1 MINER
6 MTIDEAF
13 QAYRSQF
20 DFLETA
26 KEKIKQFPFQEYLH
40 VGFDAGLAKSHEYVY
55 NMEYILPFELKETR
69 FVGEYKPEGSPT
81 YIKID
86 VPTEWAR
93 IHQAADQPYIKL
105 PFRLTYRTDKKRWS
119 IKCSAAYGPLSCSSK
134 YQDKYRVFVNSDY
147 SIMREA
153 NRVLSGDSRQKAA
166 VSRKSDDLDFY
177 IRLFQVM
184 LPFLMKDELYAV
196 KSILADAE
204 MTKAINML
212 K

>member
-1 MINER
+1 MINEH

-13 QAYRSQF
+13 QAYRTQF

-55 NMEYILPFELKETR
+55 NLEYLLPFELKETR

-86 VPTEWAR
+86 VPTEWAKA
-93 IHQAADQPYIKL
+93 HQATEHPYIKL
-105 PFRLTYRTDKKRWS
+105 SFRLTYRTDKKRWG
-119 IKCSAAYGPLSCSSK
+119 IKCSEAYGPLLCSSK
-134 YQDKYRVFVNSDY
+134 YQDKYRVFVNTDY
-147 SIMREA
+147 STMREV
-153 NRVLSGDSRQKAA
+153 NKVLRGDARQKTA
-166 VSRKSDDLDFY
+166 VSRKSADLDFY

-184 LPFLMKDELYAV
+184 LPFLMNDELYAV
-196 KSILADAE
+196 KSILSDAE
-204 MTKAINML
+204 MSKAINML

>member
-1 MINER
+1 MINEH

-13 QAYRSQF
+13 QEYRSQF

-55 NMEYILPFELKETR
+55 NMEYILPFELKDTR
-69 FVGEYKPEGSPT
+69 FVGEYRPVGSPA

-93 IHQAADQPYIKL
+93 MHQATEHPYIKL

-119 IKCSAAYGPLSCSSK
+119 IKCSAAYGPLTCSGK
-134 YQDKYRVFVNSDY
+134 YQDKYRVFVNTDY
-147 SIMREA
+147 STVQEV
-153 NRVLSGDSRQKAA
+153 NKVLRGNSRQKAA

-177 IRLFQVM
+177 IRLFLVM

-196 KSILADAE
+196 KSILSDAE
-204 MTKAINML
+204 TTKAINTL

>member
-1 MINER
+1 MINEH

-40 VGFDAGLAKSHEYVY
+40 VGFDTGLAKSHEYVY

-69 FVGEYKPEGSPT
+69 FVGEYKPAGASS

-93 IHQAADQPYIKL
+93 IHQATKHPYIKL

-119 IKCSAAYGPLSCSSK
+119 IKCSSAYGPLLCSGK
-134 YQDKYRVFVNSDY
+134 YQDKYRVFVNTDY
-147 SIMREA
+147 STMQEV
-153 NRVLSGDSRQKAA
+153 NKVLRGNSRQKAA

-177 IRLFQVM
+177 IRLFLVM

-204 MTKAINML
+204 TAKAINML

>member
-1 MINER
+1 MVNEH

-40 VGFDAGLAKSHEYVY
+40 VGFDTGLAKSHEYVY
-55 NMEYILPFELKETR
+55 NMEYILPFELKDTR
-69 FVGEYKPEGSPT
+69 FEGEYKPAGSSA

-93 IHQAADQPYIKL
+93 IHQAAEHPYIKL

-134 YQDKYRVFVNSDY
+134 YQDKYRVSVNTDY
-147 SIMREA
+147 STVQEA
-153 NRVLSGDSRQKAA
+153 NRVLSGNSRQRAA

-184 LPFLMKDELYAV
+184 LPFLMKDELYSV
-196 KSILADAE
+196 KSILSDAE
-204 MTKAINML
+204 MTKAINTL